1 MSDEPQQI
9 DLLDLEIEEI
19 FRFFIGLTSNK
30 ALQYLGV
37 SLKEGETVEKD
48 LVRARLAIDTTDYI
62 VKKMDPYM
70 EDEEEK
76 QLKQMVSNLQ
86 FTYFRESN

>member
-1 MSDEPQQI
+1 MSDEFQQI

-30 ALQYLGV
+30 ALQYLGI

-48 LVRARLAIDTTDYI
+48 LVRSRLAIDITDYL
-62 VKKMDPYM
+62 VKKMDPYL
-70 EDEEEK
+70 EDEEETH
-76 QLKQMVSNLQ
+76 LKQMVSNLQ

>member
-1 MSDEPQQI
+1 MSDEFQQI

-48 LVRARLAIDTTDYI
+48 LVRARLSIDTTDYL

-70 EDEEEK
+70 EDEEKK